1 MITDFNRVGTGAL
14 QADVCIVGG
23 GAAGI
28 SLALAFANTDHRVLL
43 LESGGMQPEE
53 ETQNLYQS
61 DVVGLPHHS
70 IHDGR
75 ARVFGGT
82 TTRWAGQAL
91 PLSDLDFRERAWVPY
106 SGWPFGKEA
115 LAPYYRRAEQV
126 MNLNHVSYDAES
138 WPARLSR
145 PQVQDDEH
153 FSFSF
158 SQFSATPNFATTY
171 RRALE
176 RAQNV
181 RVVLHANVTNIETD
195 RQGTTVEGVEVR
207 SLAGKAAVAR
217 ARYYVICCG
226 GIETAR
232 LLLASN
238 QEEPNGVG
246 NRHGLVGRFF
256 QEHLHMKVK
265 VEPADR
271 RAFQRR
277 FNTRRQ
283 GRVRYFPKLVGSPA
297 LQRQRRILS
306 VAADVCYEQDSE
318 GAVASAKRLARV
330 LRRGKLSSRVPAALW
345 KVASRCGELLPALYR
360 YFVLKHKLAEGGP
373 MHLCIQSECAPNP
386 DSRVRLGRE
395 VDALGMRRA
404 VLDWQITDRERRTI
418 EVYARRLARAFRE
431 RGIGEVDLSS
441 VPLPDSAGELAPL
454 IDDASHHMGTTRA
467 HEDPHFGVVN
477 GQCRVHGVDNLYIG
491 SSSVFPTGG
500 FSNPTLTIIALCLR
514 IADQLKEKLT

>member
-207 SLAGKAAVAR
+207 SLAGRAAVAR

-232 LLLASN
+232 LLFGLQSGGAERGGEPARPRRALFSGASSHEGKSRAGGPAGVPAPVQHAAAGARPVFPQAGRVSRLAAATPDI
-238 QEEPNGVG
+238 ECCRRCLLRARLGG
-246 NRHGLVGRFF
+246 GGRFC
-256 QEHLHMKVK
+256 E
-265 VEPADR
+265 
-271 RAFQRR
+271 AF
-277 FNTRRQ
+277 
-283 GRVRYFPKLVGSPA
+283 GK
-297 LQRQRRILS
+297 S
-306 VAADVCYEQDSE
+306 VAAGETFQPRACCSLE
-318 GAVASAKRLARV
+318 GR
-330 LRRGKLSSRVPAALW
+330 
-345 KVASRCGELLPALYR
+345 
-360 YFVLKHKLAEGGP
+360 F
-373 MHLCIQSECAPNP
+373 
-386 DSRVRLGRE
+386 
-395 VDALGMRRA
+395 
-404 VLDWQITDRERRTI
+404 
-418 EVYARRLARAFRE
+418 
-431 RGIGEVDLSS
+431 S
-441 VPLPDSAGELAPL
+441 VW
-454 IDDASHHMGTTRA
+454 
-467 HEDPHFGVVN
+467 
-477 GQCRVHGVDNLYIG
+477 
-491 SSSVFPTGG
+491 
-500 FSNPTLTIIALCLR
+500 
-514 IADQLKEKLT
+514 